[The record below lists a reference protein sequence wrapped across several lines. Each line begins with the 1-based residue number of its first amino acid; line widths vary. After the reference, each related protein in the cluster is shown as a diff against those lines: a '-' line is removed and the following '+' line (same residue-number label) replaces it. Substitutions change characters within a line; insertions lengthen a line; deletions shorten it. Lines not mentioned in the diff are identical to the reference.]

1 MIFFDTHCHL
11 DDKVYDND
19 IKEVIRRAHDAGVD
33 EIMIVGINKKSS
45 IKAVD
50 ITKTCNGLYASV
62 GVHPHDSKNCS
73 EKTLKFLCGLAK
85 NQNVRA
91 WGEIG
96 LDFNRMYSPIKDQ
109 EKWFVRQ
116 LEIAGK
122 LNLPVIFHERESRG
136 RFLEILNAHG
146 SQIKK
151 GVVHCFSGNE
161 AELRQYLELGLYIG
175 ITGVLTIKGRGA
187 DLRKLAPLIPVD
199 RILVETDAPYLT
211 PAPEKNRTRRNE
223 PAFVRSV
230 LLKLAQVREED
241 PEQLSSEVLK
251 NSRRFYDLS

>member
-1 MIFFDTHCHL
+1 MNFFDTHCHL

-19 IKEVIRRAHDAGVD
+19 IKEVINRAHDAGVD
-33 EIMIVGINKKSS
+33 EVMIVGINKKSS
-45 IKAVD
+45 IKAVE

-73 EKTLKFLCGLAK
+73 EKTLKFLSGLAK

-116 LEIAGK
+116 LEIAGG

-136 RFLEILNAHG
+136 RFFEILNAHG
-146 SQIKK
+146 SQVKK

-161 AELRQYLELGLYIG
+161 AELKQYLEFGLYIG

-241 PEQLSSEVLK
+241 PEQLSCEVLK